1 MVNNKM
7 LKTMSLPQQYFI
19 QAPKRRHTNLDRDTH
34 THARVSMLA
43 QLENDAVSYLSK
55 TPPPLTEFVKIGYKN

>member
-1 MVNNKM
+1 M
-7 LKTMSLPQQYFI
+7 LKMMSLPQQYFI
-19 QAPKRRHTNLDRDTH
+19 QAQKRRHANLDTHTHTH

-55 TPPPLTEFVKIGYKN
+55 TPPPLTEFVKIGYKIC